1 MDPLYGAARDAL
13 SITHWRML
21 IAEQARESRAK
32 GVALRSMTLRYTT
45 PMLAAATLLV
55 LSNALHTPA
64 LLALGL
70 VALLLACWDLEH
82 S

>member
-1 MDPLYGAARDAL
+1 
-13 SITHWRML
+13 
-21 IAEQARESRAK
+21 
-32 GVALRSMTLRYTT
+32 MTLRYTT